1 MEDKIN
7 QLNFNGQ
14 KVFIG
19 LDVHLKSWKATI
31 MLEET
36 PFKTFSQDPCAAT
49 LRNYL
54 DKNFPNGEY
63 YSAYE
68 AGFCGFSV
76 HRELLSCG
84 INNIIV
90 NPADIPTTDKEKK
103 QKEDMRD
110 SRKIARSLKNG
121 DLKAIYVPERNIEEL
136 RLLVRYRKTIVRE
149 ISRNKTRVKA
159 FLHCNGVQ
167 IPREL
172 DSASQHW
179 SSIFTKWLKTVKL
192 TTDYGH
198 IVLQKLL
205 EIVEH
210 YRRTLLSI
218 SKDLKKIIEQN
229 ESYNSIVKKL
239 RSIPGIGFVVAITIL
254 TEIVN
259 IRRFKNLDKLCS
271 FVGLIPTTHSTSD
284 KDITGTITRRSNK
297 PLRDVLVE
305 SAWVAVRNDSSMSLA
320 YSKLC
325 KRMKPNKAIIRITKK
340 LLNRIRFV
348 LLNDEQYEF
357 EKIEQR
363 KGSIQKSVSF

>member
-1 MEDKIN
+1 MESKIT
-7 QLNFNGQ
+7 QLNYHGQ
-14 KVFIG
+14 KIFIG
-19 LDVHLKSWKATI
+19 IDVHLKSWKVSI

-36 PFKTFSQDPCAAT
+36 PFKTFSQDPCAVT
-49 LRNYL
+49 LRKYL
-54 DKNFPNGEY
+54 DKNFPNGEF

-90 NPADIPTTDKEKK
+90 NPADVPTTDKEKK

-110 SRKIARSLKNG
+110 SRKIARSLRNG
-121 DLKAIYVPERNIEEL
+121 DLKAIYVPEKEIEEL

-149 ISRNKTRVKA
+149 IGKNKTRIKS
-159 FLHCNGVQ
+159 FLHYNGIQ

-172 DSASQHW
+172 DTASQYW
-179 SSIFTKWLKTVKL
+179 SSNFTKWLKTVKL
-192 TTDYGH
+192 TTTYGH

-210 YRRTLLSI
+210 LRNTLLSI
-218 SKDLKKIIEQN
+218 SRDLKKIMEQKDSLN
-229 ESYNSIVKKL
+229 ETIKKL
-239 RSIPGIGFVVAITIL
+239 RNIPGIGFVVAITIL
-254 TEIVN
+254 TEI
-259 IRRFKNLDKLCS
+259 IDIKRFKNLDNLCS
-271 FVGLIPTTHSTSD
+271 FIGLVPTTHSTGD
-284 KDITGTITRRSNK
+284 KDMPGKITKRSNK

-305 SAWVAVRNDSSMSLA
+305 SAWVAIRNDSSMALA

-325 KRMKPNKAIIRITKK
+325 KRMKPNRAIIRMAKK

-348 LLNDEQYEF
+348 LLNDEEYAYK
-357 EKIEQR
+357 KIE
-363 KGSIQKSVSF
+363 KGKCY